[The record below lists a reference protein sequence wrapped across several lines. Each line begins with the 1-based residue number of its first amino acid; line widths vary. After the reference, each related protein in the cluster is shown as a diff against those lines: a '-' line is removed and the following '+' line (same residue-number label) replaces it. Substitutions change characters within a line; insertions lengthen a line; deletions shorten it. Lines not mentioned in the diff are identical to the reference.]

1 MVLLD
6 MVRGCVRGCVEELCW
21 LFFVPCEQ
29 SAPMCVHTHTG
40 AMTAYWVSPER
51 ALDMTRQPIASN

>member
-6 MVRGCVRGCVEELCW
+6 MVRGCVRGCVELCW

-29 SAPMCVHTHTG
+29 SAPMCVMLRMP
-40 AMTAYWVSPER
+40 A
-51 ALDMTRQPIASN
+51 Q